1 LEEIWRDVEGYK
13 GYYQVSNLGNVRS
26 LERTITTKR
35 GYEFKCKA
43 KTLQPTKARGYQTL
57 RLRKNQKYK
66 SFLVHRLVAIA
77 FLPNPEGKKEVNH
90 IDGNKENNRLDNL
103 EWATHQENLIHAY
116 ANGLTKG
123 PNVNGKMNGEGNG
136 QAKLTEERVK
146 FIRENATLNG
156 GDFPASKLAKMFNV
170 APRTVYD
177 AIYVRRWKYLK

>member
-1 LEEIWRDVEGYK
+1 MEEIWRDVEGYK
-13 GYYQVSNLGNVRS
+13 GYYQVSNLGNVLS